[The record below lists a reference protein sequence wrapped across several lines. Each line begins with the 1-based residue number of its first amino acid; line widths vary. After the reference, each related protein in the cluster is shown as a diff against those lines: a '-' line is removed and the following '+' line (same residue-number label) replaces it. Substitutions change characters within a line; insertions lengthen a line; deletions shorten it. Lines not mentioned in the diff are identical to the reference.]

1 MLGTEMNQCAAIAK
15 VFVGHTALA
24 QLSQSSSK
32 LNFTPFHSSANA
44 VSVKVVFTFILI

>member
-1 MLGTEMNQCAAIAK
+1 MLVTEMNQCAAIAK

-32 LNFTPFHSSANA
+32 LNLNHGH
-44 VSVKVVFTFILI
+44 FIRRLRIVRCDGKS